1 MFIAERPYKHTLSS
15 SLQLTFKEW
24 YKSKLKTSATS
35 RLQNK
40 ENEIY
45 NLDPFHFF
53 FSFCAALVDRGGDR
67 SDQTRI
73 QGLHIRLVRL

>member
-53 FSFCAALVDRGGDR
+53 FSFCAAHQIGQIVILSEQEVVE
-67 SDQTRI
+67 SS
-73 QGLHIRLVRL
+73 